1 MTLAEV
7 TGVTWMAEENEKEEK
22 EEKKEKKGGKEIEGS
37 TRDPRRPKNGQFS
50 TSIIKQT
57 I

>member
-37 TRDPRRPKNGQFS
+37 TRDPRRPK
-50 TSIIKQT
+50 KRT